1 MRKENLMEVN
11 TLEVKT
17 RTALKK
23 SASKQA
29 RKAGNIPAV
38 VYGHGSPRH
47 IVVSEREFEKKFH
60 SVSENTIISLTEAE
74 KKICD
79 VLIKDYQEDLR
90 TQSIKHIDF
99 FEVESGKL
107 LKTRV
112 PVIITGNSIG
122 VKAGGLMEQLVHDID
137 VECLPV
143 NIPEKIIINIDSL
156 DIGKSIHLKD
166 IEKID
171 NVRFTG
177 MEDTVIVHIVHAKAV
192 VEAAPVEAEVEGAPA
207 AEDTAKEE

>member
-1 MRKENLMEVN
+1 MEVN

-29 RKAGNIPAV
+29 RKEGNIPAV

-60 SVSENTIISLTEAE
+60 TVSENTIISLIEAE

-90 TQSIKHIDF
+90 TESIKHIDF

-112 PVIITGNSIG
+112 PVVVTGNSIG

-143 NIPEKIIINIDSL
+143 NIPEKIIINIDAL

-166 IEKID
+166 IDKIA
-171 NVRFTG
+171 NVKFTG
-177 MEDTVIVHIVHAKAV
+177 LEDTVIVHVVHAKAV
-192 VEAAPVEAEVEGAPA
+192 VEEVPEEEEVEGAVA
-207 AEDTAKEE
+207 AEETAKEE